1 VDWASLQVLEGSGEI
16 ETGDWEMLLLP
27 LAGACSVSCGT
38 ETFELTGRAD
48 VFSGPTDFAYLPMNS
63 TIRID
68 GQGRFALPG
77 ARAGKTLPFRY
88 GAVSDVAIELRGA
101 GNCSR
106 LIRNFCMAATFEADK
121 LLACEVI
128 TPSGNWSSYPP
139 HKHDQD
145 RPGEESVLEEIYYFE
160 VGRSGMGYMRVY
172 SSDDRPI
179 DVLAEVRTGDVV
191 NVPHGWH
198 GPAMAV
204 PGYDMY
210 YLNVMAGPGQ
220 REWLICDDPAHA
232 WIRDAW
238 ESQSVDPRL
247 AKL

>member
-1 VDWASLQVLEGSGEI
+1 VDWTSLRVLEDSGEI
-16 ETGDWEMLLLP
+16 STGDWEMLLLP
-27 LAGACSVSCGT
+27 LAGSCSVTCGP
-38 ETFELTGRAD
+38 ETFELQGRVD
-48 VFSGPTDFAYLPMNS
+48 VFAGPTDFAYLPARS
-63 TIRID
+63 TARID

-77 ARAGKTLPFRY
+77 ARTARELPFRY
-88 GAVSDVAIELRGA
+88 GTVSDVAIERRGA

-160 VGRSGMGYMRVY
+160 VDQAGIGYMRVY
-172 SSDDRPI
+172 SSDDRPV

-191 NVPHGWH
+191 DVPYGWH

-204 PGYDMY
+204 PGYDLY
-210 YLNVMAGPGQ
+210 YLNVMAGPGARDWQ
-220 REWLICDDPAHA
+220 ICDDPAHA
-232 WIRDAW
+232 WIRQTW
-238 ESQSVDPRL
+238 ETQAIDPRL
-247 AKL
+247 VT